1 MMKVTPTEW
10 MMKQGPDADTG
21 EFPYLFQSEKKREKP
36 GSLAQAVSA
45 VCCFPF

>member
-21 EFPYLFQSEKKREKP
+21 SRVLFQPEKKREKP
-36 GSLAQAVSA
+36 CCIAQAVSP
-45 VCCFPF
+45 VCCFPL